1 MLGEGQ
7 FLWEIRNEKC
17 VKFKVLSWVKNATFV
32 LIMIYQEQD
41 QNIYENFKILLSFVQ
56 CILDDR

>member
-7 FLWEIRNEKC
+7 FLWEIRNENC

-32 LIMIYQEQD
+32 LSGAGSKYIGEF
-41 QNIYENFKILLSFVQ
+41 QNSFEF
-56 CILDDR
+56 CSMYTR

>member
-17 VKFKVLSWVKNATFV
+17 VKFKAFKWVKNAT
-32 LIMIYQEQD
+32 YQEQD

-56 CILDDR
+56 CILGR